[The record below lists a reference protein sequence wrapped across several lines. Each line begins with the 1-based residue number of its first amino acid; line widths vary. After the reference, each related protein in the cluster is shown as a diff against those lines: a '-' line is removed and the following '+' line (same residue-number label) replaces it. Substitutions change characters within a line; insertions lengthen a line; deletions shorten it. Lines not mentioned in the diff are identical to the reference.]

1 MICALHKGAFNIST
15 SSRKKWLGQSIEDV
29 KRKVTGI
36 IGVEDVKGDIFI
48 LDFEEKNTS
57 QELDVNSRG
66 V

>member
-36 IGVEDVKGDIFI
+36 IGAED
-48 LDFEEKNTS
+48 EKVISLLSMLKKKPPLKNWM
-57 QELDVNSRG
+57 
-66 V
+66 